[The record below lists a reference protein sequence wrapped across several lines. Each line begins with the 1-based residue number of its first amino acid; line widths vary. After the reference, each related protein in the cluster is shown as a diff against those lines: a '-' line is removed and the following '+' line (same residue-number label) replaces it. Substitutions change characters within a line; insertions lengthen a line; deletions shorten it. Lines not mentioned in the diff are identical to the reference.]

1 MNFKDTRIFKQ
12 KKTMGISTI
21 DNTFYKEEK
30 TRSLFNA

>member
-1 MNFKDTRIFKQ
+1 MKFKGTRIFKQ